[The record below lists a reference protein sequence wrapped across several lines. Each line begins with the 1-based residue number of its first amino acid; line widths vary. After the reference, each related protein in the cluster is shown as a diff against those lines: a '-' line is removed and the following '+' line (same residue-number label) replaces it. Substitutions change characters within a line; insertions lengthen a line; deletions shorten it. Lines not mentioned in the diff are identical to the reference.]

1 MHVWW
6 CECVAGRVRM
16 SLELHLCVQKRK
28 ENPFLQFSEPLPHCL
43 HLISIPSSSFDT
55 LQHQAKCAALSV
67 YSTDQ
72 LFSSPKALILPLR
85 TMFTCSGSSA
95 QDTAEMGGGWVRSW
109 WKPIDPAPC
118 IPRTGRKLLV
128 QLNKT
133 LPTGSKQVTRVL
145 MFLQELPTGNI
156 CDFWYMSFYTN

>member
-1 MHVWW
+1 MYA
-6 CECVAGRVRM
+6 CVMMWVCGWVCTHESGTASMGK
-16 SLELHLCVQKRK
+16 SFSPIFWTPTPLSTPYFYSQFIFWHL
-28 ENPFLQFSEPLPHCL
+28 
-43 HLISIPSSSFDT
+43 
-55 LQHQAKCAALSV
+55 AALSV

-72 LFSSPKALILPLR
+72 LFSSPKALILPLG